1 MTGAKFRRSG
11 FVVWSC
17 LWTAG
22 GLAGGARPCI
32 CAQAGTMERNFAQAL
47 VLSRPAT
54 LRRGLS
60 ERGPESL
67 TPAGMDRFPFQ
78 HRSGSAFWWLPFIC
92 IRSLPHSS
100 PYRPDPRGPRP
111 RVHIRRYGA
120 SSSAERQGPQCLCSC
135 AYLAECPA
143 DGRPASRPAQGSLR
157 QRSFRS
163 AASAGFVGPRSVYRR
178 PADACRYALMR
189 AFPMIGMAIDHRDSD

>member
-32 CAQAGTMERNFAQAL
+32 CAQAGTMERNFAQAPG
-47 VLSRPAT
+47 LSRPAT

-60 ERGPESL
+60 EGGPESL

-92 IRSLPHSS
+92 LFSLPHSS
-100 PYRPDPRGPRP
+100 PYRPRSARPAALGYTSADTVPAPRQNDRVHSAPVPAHTWRSARPTVERPLDRP
-111 RVHIRRYGA
+111 RA
-120 SSSAERQGPQCLCSC
+120 PSA
-135 AYLAECPA
+135 
-143 DGRPASRPAQGSLR
+143 
-157 QRSFRS
+157 S
-163 AASAGFVGPRSVYRR
+163 AASGQPPVLSSSDRAACAGAWPTH
-178 PADACRYALMR
+178 AAMR
-189 AFPMIGMAIDHRDSD
+189 ICAHFS